1 MLRLSKSVSDE
12 SYPVSPQTS
21 AVRKLRIRA
30 TPANVADLSQSYLII
45 KNTINTMLNGQSV
58 VRNVGFGSSV
68 SQSSQWHYPATC
80 QIRTASLSIAGQ
92 VVEYN
97 EDLHIRKVNMD
108 VYTKSVEKLRTEA
121 NYGAQS
127 FQRLEGRKVVA
138 TDATIPVRDN
148 ANYLSNFLGD
158 SISPDALTKAAPSY
172 NTTSSV
178 IFLGDIFEFCR
189 AEQLLEL
196 AGKEVLIELQFE
208 DRNALLT
215 EFVDYKTDLTT
226 NVAAPRPFPYST
238 IAIDTA
244 NGVVGITKP
253 GPFDPTTYAVGD
265 EVQFRTANTYD
276 NIREFPLYVGQPICL
291 WLNNAAPAVVGSNFF
306 IITGLQLDPASAPT
320 TGRVKITFKAYTLD
334 GANFVRTPA
343 NAAITAAEIAAN
355 ISGPVGAPTVSLAV
369 AISATNDPVLTAAAA
384 TVYTNIDAG
393 NNSTYSVQGLELVLS
408 EIPDPK
414 VSGVKQVQFY
424 QYMRDVDAIPTG
436 QTVYQK
442 TFQLD
447 PGCVA
452 VFAMLPCGR
461 LANDQTNM
469 LSINFNTG
477 ISTGLSYRNMLD
489 GETLYTRDIAF
500 GTTSDA
506 VDPLYTHR
514 LALAVSSIKL
524 PIENFV
530 QNQTWMSHDGVS
542 CHAMISEPVP
552 LSNQPQ
558 QLALRLNFTTNT
570 SARTIYVYKAVLKTV
585 NL

>member
-30 TPANVADLSQSYLII
+30 NPANVADLSQSYLII
-45 KNTINTMLNGQSV
+45 KNGLSTVINGQSV

-80 QIRTASLSIAGQ
+80 QIRTASLSIGGQ

-97 EDLHIRKVNMD
+97 EDLHIRKINMD

-121 NYGAQS
+121 DYGCQS

-138 TDATIPVRDN
+138 TDPLQPVRDN

-158 SISPDALTKAAPSY
+158 SISPDAVSKAAPAY

-226 NVAAPRPFPYST
+226 NANAPRPFPYST

-244 NGVVGITKP
+244 NGVVGVTKP
-253 GPFDPTTYAVGD
+253 GPFNPATYALTDV
-265 EVQFRTANTYD
+265 VSFRTANTYD

-306 IITGLQLDPASAPT
+306 IITGLKLDPA
-320 TGRVKITFKAYTLD
+320 TGNVTINFKAYTLD

-343 NAAITAAEIAAN
+343 NAPITELEIAAN
-355 ISGPVGAPTVSLAV
+355 ISGPVGAPTTVSLAV
-369 AISATNDPVLTAAAA
+369 AISATNDPILTPAQQ
-384 TVYTNIDAG
+384 TRYTNIDAG
-393 NNSTYSVQGLELVLS
+393 DFSTYTVQGLELVLS

-442 TFQLD
+442 SFQLD

-461 LANDQTNM
+461 RANDQTNM
-469 LSINFNTG
+469 MSINFNTG

-514 LALAVSSIKL
+514 LALAASALQL
-524 PIENFV
+524 PLENLV
-530 QNQTWMSHDGVS
+530 QNQTWMSHDGIT
-542 CHAMISEPVP
+542 CHAMVSEPVP